1 MLQRKVSLQYTKN
14 NSKTG
19 LLLFGP
25 PGTGKTMIAKAV
37 AHESN
42 AKFFNISASSL
53 TSKWVGDTEKLVR
66 ALFAIARYLQP
77 SIIFVDEIDSIM
89 SSRSSSEVLVV
100 VFAVV
105 NVCEKHD
112 AMRRLKTEFLVQFDG
127 VLSGA
132 EERLLVMGATN
143 RPQDLD
149 EAARRR
155 LVIL

>member
-1 MLQRKVSLQYTKN
+1 
-14 NSKTG
+14 
-19 LLLFGP
+19 
-25 PGTGKTMIAKAV
+25 MIAKAV